1 MLTCLLSVLWLS
13 PMKGMISMK
22 KEQLCGL
29 VISLKGRD
37 AGELFLAYDK
47 SEEYAMLVDGKRRK
61 LMNPKRKN
69 LRHMRFL
76 PDSEFQTV
84 SGYLEGQLTDAM
96 IRRAIARY
104 KAGKYGKQGGT

>member
-1 MLTCLLSVLWLS
+1 
-13 PMKGMISMK
+13 MK

-47 SEEYAMLVDGKRRK
+47 SEKFVMIVDGKRRK
-61 LMNPKRKN
+61 LMKPKRKN

-76 PDSEFQTV
+76 PDNEFIKVSE
-84 SGYLEGQLTDAM
+84 YLDNQLTDAM
-96 IRRAIARY
+96 IRKEIARY
-104 KAGKYGKQGGT
+104 KAGKHDKQGGT